1 MKYKLLV
8 ITVTYKPDYGTL
20 SAYVDSFLKFND
32 LGEEAKLIVVDNSPI
47 HFWDVSFF
55 MEQYPMATY
64 ISNPANPGFEAANNL
79 GFERFESDYVL
90 FMNNDTEFTEPVFN
104 KLIKIHQSDRKI
116 GCIGIHQ
123 TGGASS
129 YLKKF
134 DAPKF
139 ISNKKFNDRYHFISG
154 AFMFFK
160 SRAFL
165 ACGKFDPNIF
175 MYHEEY
181 DISRRLHKVGFYT
194 CYIPKLSFWH
204 KTGNRRIIDEQLWL
218 IGFHSFC
225 YVCKKYRLN
234 PSKYCSYY
242 NLVLLF
248 VYQLIHMEFQECKK
262 ILRFIRYRREILKK
276 YSCVTNL

>member
-8 ITVTYKPDYGTL
+8 VTVTYKPVYNEL
-20 SAYVDSFLKFND
+20 LAFVDSFLRFND
-32 LGEEAKLIVVDNSPI
+32 LGEEAKLVVVDNSPI
-47 HFWDVSFF
+47 QFWDVSSFIERYSMVTF
-55 MEQYPMATY
+55 IP
-64 ISNPANPGFEAANNL
+64 NPKNPGFGASNNL

-104 KLIKIHQSDRKI
+104 RLIKIHQSDMQI

-129 YLKKF
+129 FLKKF

-139 ISNKKFNDRYHFISG
+139 ICNKKFNDKYHFISG

-160 SRAFL
+160 SRAFRD
-165 ACGKFDPNIF
+165 CGRVDPKMF

-181 DISRRLHKVGFYT
+181 DISRRLHNVGFYT
-194 CYIPKLSFWH
+194 CYISELSFWH
-204 KTGNRRIIDEQLWL
+204 KTGNRRIINEHLWL

-225 YVCKKYRLN
+225 YVCNKYGLN
-234 PSKYCSYY
+234 PSNYY
-242 NLVLLF
+242 SHYDLVFLF
-248 VYQLIHMEFQECKK
+248 IYQLIQMKFQECNK
-262 ILRFIRYRREILKK
+262 ILRFIKGRREILKK
-276 YSCVTNL
+276 YFCTV